1 MEPKFFETQ
10 EAFRD
15 WLEAHHQSEAEL
27 WVGYFKKATKI
38 PSITWPESVSEALCY
53 GWIDGIRKSIDDK
66 RYRVRFTPRKPK
78 SIWSA
83 ANLNQVA
90 ELIKENRM
98 KPMGIAA
105 FERREAAKSEIYV
118 YEQKNVQFDKEYEV
132 EIQNN
137 PEAWSFFDQLAPSY
151 KRQSI
156 WWVMS
161 AKREETRLKR
171 LVVLIE
177 SSADGLKIPQCVSVR
192 NR

>member
-78 SIWSA
+78 GIWSA

-105 FERREAAKSEIYV
+105 FERREAAKSEIYA

-177 SSADGLKIPQCVSVR
+177 SSADGLKIPPMR
-192 NR
+192 FGKK